1 MPTLDGQPDDYF
13 LFSAADVRH
22 LVAFALTLQNDFITA
37 TGKMFPPSSTYADG
51 YATATGQDV
60 PNQVFVFR
68 VTMPG
73 IAVPS
78 YLNAPTAS
86 GTRQRRS
93 ILRERRLRLARS
105 TVDSLVCR
113 LAALIAR

>member
-13 LFSAADVRH
+13 LFSAADVRQTTP
-22 LVAFALTLQNDFITA
+22 FALTPQNDFITA
-37 TGKMFPPSSTYADG
+37 TGKMNPPSSTYADG

-73 IAVPS
+73 IQVPS

-93 ILRERRLRLARS
+93 LLRQRRLRLARRS
-105 TVDSLVCR
+105 FDSLVR
-113 LAALIAR
+113 REAALIAR